1 MAGLLLWAL
10 WARVE
15 PSGSSPRSSSALLAL
30 TLEDFD
36 WSGGLGLC
44 QFVGMA
50 SAAPVFTSG
59 NVLS

>member
-1 MAGLLLWAL
+1 LGMAGLLLWAL

-30 TLEDFD
+30 TLEDCD

-44 QFVGMA
+44 QFVGHCRDG
-50 SAAPVFTSG
+50 FCCTS
-59 NVLS
+59 VY